1 MDLLRFF
8 TAGNV
13 DDGKSTL
20 IGRLLYDSNSIS
32 TDIVETLTQQSK
44 VNSGDTQI
52 DLALLTDGLRAE
64 REQGITIDVAYKF
77 FETDKRKYI
86 IADTPGH
93 QQYTRN
99 MFTGASTAE
108 LAIILVDA
116 RNGITEQTKRHSIIC
131 SLLGIPKILV
141 CINKMDLVDY
151 SEEQYNEIV
160 SAYKNFANKL
170 KVKSVDFIPVSALKG
185 ENVVLK
191 GENLSWYTGKTLFD
205 YLETIEINTNENLST
220 RFRVQYVIRP
230 QTDELHDY
238 RGYAGTLLSGELS
251 LGQEVKIV
259 PSGLTSTISK
269 IEVNQNEVERIE
281 TNQPAIIHLKDDV
294 DISRGLSII
303 PIGDPTKQSKELSAT
318 ICWMDNQSF
327 QGSERF
333 IFQQQAFRTKAKIQ
347 QINSKIDINSF
358 DQLAWDNQLQLNE
371 IVDVELKLADEVLV
385 DSFSSHVSSGSF
397 ILINEATN
405 QTVAGG
411 TIN

>member
-131 SLLGIPKILV
+131 TLLGIPKILL

-160 SAYKNFANKL
+160 STYKNFANKL

-205 YLETIEINTNENLST
+205 YLETIEINANENLST

-238 RGYAGTLLSGELS
+238 RGYAGALLSGELS
-251 LGQEVKIV
+251 VGQEVKIV

-281 TNQPAIIHLKDDV
+281 TNQPAIIHLKDNV

-303 PIGDPTKQSKELSAT
+303 PLGDLTKQSKELSAT

>member
-77 FETDKRKYI
+77 FATDKRKYI

-151 SEEQYNEIV
+151 SEELYNEIV
-160 SAYKNFANKL
+160 TTYKNFAKKL

-185 ENVVLK
+185 ENVVFVS
-191 GENLSWYTGKTLFD
+191 ENLGWYTGKTLFN
-205 YLETIEINTNENLST
+205 YLETIEIDTNENLST

-238 RGYAGTLLSGELS
+238 RGYAGSLLSGELS
-251 LGQEVKIV
+251 VGQEVKIV

-269 IEVNQNEVERIE
+269 IEVNQHEVDKIE

-303 PIGDPTKQSKELSAT
+303 PLDDLTKQSKELSAT
-318 ICWMDNQSF
+318 ICWMDNQAF